1 LTLLAGS
8 GHWLLGSVDWSLL
21 LTLAVGSIP
30 GIVVG
35 SYFAG
40 RSADRLLRIILGAAL
55 IIVAVRLVL

>member
-1 LTLLAGS
+1 
-8 GHWLLGSVDWSLL
+8 LGSVDWSLL